1 MHYYISQIQAYF
13 PPPWLS
19 CTTIS
24 VKSKHTSPPP
34 PPGPTPRL
42 LTIFENM
49 RQFPGGGHKKRE
61 ISLQQGKKSVANPP
75 PCGQLDCLAKKSRLS
90 NYLKIKRIHSSREYF
105 SREFPLLIY
114 QVLCIIL

>member
-13 PPPWLS
+13 PAR
-19 CTTIS
+19 
-24 VKSKHTSPPP
+24 PPP

-61 ISLQQGKKSVANPP
+61 ISPQQGKKSVANPP